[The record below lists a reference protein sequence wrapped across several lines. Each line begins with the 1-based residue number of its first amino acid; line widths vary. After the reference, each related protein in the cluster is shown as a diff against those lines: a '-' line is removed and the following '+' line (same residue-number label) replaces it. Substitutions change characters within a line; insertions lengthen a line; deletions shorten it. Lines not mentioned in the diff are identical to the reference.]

1 MNILKR
7 NQIIISVIA
16 LMLITAGYFSYTDNA
31 LLETSSQNTN
41 EEYSGIGDATLV
53 SSNVT
58 ENLENT
64 IQNTN
69 TVANTMTNTNVTNTN
84 STNTTVV
91 ETNSDVAQNTNNSS
105 DEYFT
110 SSRLKRDTMY
120 SQMLESYQKIL
131 DSSSISDDQKLIS
144 QNEIQKINSTK
155 NAIMICENLI
165 NTKGFA
171 DVVIFVNEDSVSVV
185 IKAEE
190 LKKEEIAQIQNIVVR
205 ELKAST
211 ENIHISTKN

>member
-31 LLETSSQNTN
+31 LLETGSQNTN

>member
-120 SQMLESYQKIL
+120 SQMLDSYQKIL